1 MKLLILYP
9 LLIMLIAAPSYLS
22 GQSIEQRL
30 EVKEKEKQA
39 LLEALEKVDNEI
51 IDLKL
56 NRTIR
61 DMKVLGLPSE
71 NYIEHSAMI
80 LEYDE
85 KHEQAKWVA
94 HMILPEIKYGKVT
107 RTNDFRIDP
116 KIKTGTATQK
126 DYFLTDTL
134 EDGTVKY
141 DGFGYDR
148 GHLAASADFKW
159 SAKALSESYYYS
171 NMSPQLPEL
180 NREKWGDLEALLRK
194 YVINNEVPLYI
205 YTLPILTDDL
215 PKIGRAKNQ
224 VSIPEKYAKVAYDHV
239 NKRGIGFIL
248 ENRKL
253 HQPLKAYA
261 LTIDDVEKICGLD
274 FYKGIEESIEKEIH
288 IKEWFAN
295 VAAGDVDPI
304 YQPSL
309 PKGHFNTLLA
319 DKKIGSQA
327 IICGKV
333 VSSRFSRKGNQ
344 WINLDKHYPNNTF
357 NIFIRKEHLPNF
369 DFDIVQLYMNKDI
382 CVEGRV
388 QFLSDNPTINIKN
401 GKAIKEYFPP
411 NKP

>member
-1 MKLLILYP
+1 MLPLTTFILFTLIVTG
-9 LLIMLIAAPSYLS
+9 PSYTRA
-22 GQSIEQRL
+22 QSIEHLL
-30 EVKEKEKQA
+30 EIKQEKKNE
-39 LLEALEKVDNEI
+39 LLEALKKVETEI

-56 NRTIR
+56 DRTIR
-61 DMKVLGLPSE
+61 DLKVLGLPSD

-85 KHEQAKWVA
+85 DHEQAKWVA
-94 HMILPEIKYGKVT
+94 HMILPEIKDGKVT

-134 EDGTVKY
+134 EDGKVKY

-148 GHLAASADFKW
+148 GHLAASADFRW
-159 SAKALSESYYYS
+159 SEKALSESYFYS
-171 NMSPQLPEL
+171 NMSPQLPDF

-194 YVINNEVPLYI
+194 YVINNEVPLYVM
-205 YTLPILTDDL
+205 TMPILSKDL
-215 PKIGRAKNQ
+215 PKIERAKNH

-248 ENRKL
+248 EHRKL
-253 HQPLKAYA
+253 HQSLKAYA
-261 LTIDDVEKICGLD
+261 VSIDEVERISGLD
-274 FYKGIEESIEKEIH
+274 FFNALPESVEKEFEIEK
-288 IKEWFAN
+288 WFEN
-295 VAAGDVDPI
+295 VAAGDVDPL

-309 PKGHFNTLLA
+309 PPGHFNTTLA
-319 DKKIGSQA
+319 DKKIGSSA

-369 DFDIVQLYMNKDI
+369 EYDIVQLYMNKNI

-401 GKAIKEYFPP
+401 GKAIKEYYPA
-411 NKP
+411 K